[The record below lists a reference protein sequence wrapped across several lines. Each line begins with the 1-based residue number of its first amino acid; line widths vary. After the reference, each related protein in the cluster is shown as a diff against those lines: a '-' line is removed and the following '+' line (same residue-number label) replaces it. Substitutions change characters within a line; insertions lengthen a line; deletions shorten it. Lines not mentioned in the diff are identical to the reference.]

1 MDITSLIYSKELTKL
16 IKDQIENVKTNIIAI
31 EFRKLELLE
40 EKKDWIERVKI
51 LKIQVEK
58 DKRFET
64 INKKLINAG
73 KYIIVM
79 CITGTKRL
87 DSHKSS
93 IESQIT
99 RLTEKLKVCQG
110 IYENLSREW
119 EEQLK
124 GKSAKI

>member
-1 MDITSLIYSKELTKL
+1 MDITSLMYSKELTKL
-16 IKDQIENVKTNIIAI
+16 ITDQIENVKTNIIAI
-31 EFRKLELLE
+31 EFRKLEMLE

-51 LKIQVEK
+51 LKKQIEK

-73 KYIIVM
+73 KDIIEM
-79 CITGTKRL
+79 CVSGTKRL

-93 IESQIT
+93 FESQIT

-110 IYENLSREW
+110 IYEYFSREW
-119 EEQLK
+119 EEKLK